1 MRKTRPSTNTGASS
15 EMPSFSFWL
24 TALCLLAVL
33 MQIGLAFHTPV
44 GQNGLFHTPDE
55 GAHLQYVRYV
65 AEHSTT
71 PKFEGYS
78 GVGGY
83 EAHQPPAYYILAGN
97 LYRAVSPF
105 TDSPARWVRLLS
117 VLFGV
122 LAMLAVYKTSRWLY
136 NGSQT
141 MALAATAFYGLL
153 PMNLFLNSAI
163 NNDPLANLMF
173 ALCVMETAQIYAQ
186 RELNPW
192 PITRIGLWL
201 GIGLLTK
208 MNFAIAFGFVM
219 FAIIL
224 SPGRDRRQKWITA
237 LISSV
242 ISLCLAAP
250 YWISTIRSR
259 PDDPLLLKAFEQTF
273 KTTALAD
280 QIITQTGGMLG
291 YIKLVTNWT
300 FKSFWFAYGTPSTMK
315 VGMPAF
321 WQDGV
326 YNVLLIVCVIAFVG
340 YIFGL
345 FTNKSD
351 NSQALPTWWWPAWA
365 LIAVVVLGFAGFTLK
380 YFQTQGRYLFGALGP
395 IAIIFAFGWRSI
407 FPRAVRGGADL
418 ILILTMVTLSA
429 MAIFTIW

>member
-1 MRKTRPSTNTGASS
+1 
-15 EMPSFSFWL
+15 MPSFSFWL
-24 TALCLLAVL
+24 TALCVLAAL

-65 AEHSTT
+65 AEHTST

-83 EAHQPPAYYILAGN
+83 EAHQPPAYYIMAGN
-97 LYRAVSPF
+97 LYRGVNAF
-105 TDSPARWVRLLS
+105 TDSPARWVRLIS
-117 VLFGV
+117 VLCGI
-122 LAMLAVYKTSRWLY
+122 LAMLAIYKTTRWLY
-136 NGSQT
+136 TGSQT
-141 MALAATAFYGLL
+141 MALAAAAFYGLL
-153 PMNLFLNSAI
+153 PMNLFVNSAI

-173 ALCVMETAQIYAQ
+173 ALCVMDVAQLYAQ

-192 PITRIGLWL
+192 PIGRIGLWL

-208 MNFAIAFGFVM
+208 MNFIIAFGFVIL
-219 FAIIL
+219 AIIL
-224 SPGRDRRQKWITA
+224 SPGRDQRQKWITSI
-237 LISSV
+237 ISSA
-242 ISLCLAAP
+242 IALCLAAP

-273 KTTALAD
+273 KSTALAD
-280 QIITQTGGMLG
+280 QIARQVGGMLE
-291 YIKLVTNWT
+291 YIQLVANWT
-300 FKSFWFAYGTPSTMK
+300 FRSFWFAYGTPQTK
-315 VGMPAF
+315 AVGMPAF

-326 YNVLLIVCVIAFVG
+326 YGVLLIWSVIALAG
-340 YIFGL
+340 YIIGL
-345 FTNKSD
+345 FTNKNE
-351 NSQALPTWWWPAWA
+351 NSPALPTWWWPAWA

-395 IAIIFAFGWRSI
+395 ISILFVFGWRSI
-407 FPRAVRGGADL
+407 FPKTAKAGADL
-418 ILILTMVTLSA
+418 LLILAMVTLST